1 MPARHG
7 FGLRA
12 GRHLIPA
19 LLLLPAAVILGWL
32 MFYPFGKAVHLSL
45 TSWDGFSDPQWIG
58 LENFERLL
66 DDERFTDAAL
76 RSLMIVLSIPV
87 WILIPYA
94 IAWGLFSRVWGSRFF
109 RFTFFIPAVL
119 SPVVIGI
126 YYGIVLKPDGPFND
140 LLRALGFGDLTQPW
154 LNNPSLAMPIVIGIV
169 IWSTFGIGVVIFLSA
184 FANLDHEQVDAARV
198 DGANGWQIQRHVIFW
213 QLLPVIEFWAIL
225 ILILSFTG
233 FFPLIYTLTGGGP
246 GFSTYT
252 VDFDLYKEAFTTGA
266 LGYASAI
273 GVAMLLMIAALAS
286 AIVALL
292 RWRRA

>member
-1 MPARHG
+1 MPTRRG
-7 FGLRA
+7 FGLGA
-12 GRHLIPA
+12 GRHLVPA

-32 MFYPFGKAVHLSL
+32 MLYPFGKAVHLSL

-66 DDERFTDAAL
+66 EDERFRDAVL
-76 RSLMIVLSIPV
+76 RSLMIVLAIPV

-140 LLRALGFGDLTQPW
+140 LLRALGLGDLTQQW
-154 LNNPSLAMPIVIGIV
+154 LNEPSLAMPIVIGIV

-198 DGANGWQIQRHVIFW
+198 DGASGWQIQRHVIFW
-213 QLLPVIEFWAIL
+213 QLLPVIEFWATL

-233 FFPLIYTLTGGGP
+233 FFPLIYTLTAGGP
-246 GFSTYT
+246 GQSTYT
-252 VDFDLYKEAFTTGA
+252 VDFDLYKEAFTTGV

-273 GVAMLLMIAALAS
+273 GMAMLLMIAALAT
-286 AIVALL
+286 AIVGLL